1 MTAAPLVLA
10 AHGSADPR
18 FAEVIESLAALVAGL
33 RPALELRIGYLDHG
47 PDLRGVAAGGV
58 TVPVFLARGYHVNTD
73 VPARADLVTQ
83 AVGPD
88 PRLATVLAD
97 RLREAGWNG
106 GPAVLAAADS
116 SDPRAL
122 ADVRQTAADL
132 GAVLD
137 TDVSA
142 AVVSELSD
150 SDAVASYLLAPG
162 AFADRIATCGAPIV
176 SAPLGADPL
185 IAEII
190 LDRYD
195 AFLASHQSGAQR
207 DA

>member
-18 FAEVIESLAALVAGL
+18 FAEVIESLAALVSEL
-33 RPALELRIGYLDHG
+33 RPLEVRIGYLDHG
-47 PDLRGVAAGGV
+47 PDLRAAAVGGV
-58 TVPVFLARGYHVNTD
+58 TVPVFLARGHHVHTD
-73 VPARADLVTQ
+73 VPARAGLVAQ

-97 RLREAGWNG
+97 RLREAGWDG
-106 GPAVLAAADS
+106 APVLLAAADS
-116 SDPRAL
+116 ADPQAL
-122 ADVRQTAADL
+122 ADIRQTAADL

-137 TDVSA
+137 IDVSA
-142 AVVSELSD
+142 AFISELPD
-150 SDAVASYLLAPG
+150 ADAVASYLLAPG
-162 AFADRIATCGAPIV
+162 AFADRLARCGAGIV

-195 AFLASHQSGAQR
+195 AAVSA
-207 DA
+207 A

>member
-1 MTAAPLVLA
+1 MRAAPLVVA
-10 AHGSADPR
+10 AHGSTDPR

-33 RPALELRIGYLDHG
+33 RPALEVRIGYLDHG
-47 PDLRGVAAGGV
+47 PDLGVAAAGGV
-58 TVPVFLARGYHVNTD
+58 TVPVFLARGYHVHTD
-73 VPARADLVTQ
+73 VPAVADLVAP

-122 ADVRQTAADL
+122 ADVRQMAADL
-132 GAVLD
+132 GAVLGAE
-137 TDVSA
+137 VSA
-142 AVVSELSD
+142 AFVSELPD
-150 SDAVASYLLAPG
+150 ADAVASYLLAPG
-162 AFADRIATCGAPIV
+162 AFADRIATCGARIV

-195 AFLASHQSGAQR
+195 AIRGL
-207 DA
+207 